1 MPKKS
6 LAQEFIEFINRGN
19 VVDLAVGVIIG
30 GAFTGVVNA
39 LVSNIIQPLIAAV
52 GGSAEVKGLSVI
64 VGGQTIDFG
73 GFISAVISFLITAL
87 AVFAIV
93 KGVNTLNDL
102 KDLAAR
108 KAGLAK
114 QAAEDSAPEPRTCPY
129 CRQKI
134 ADDATRCPHCTAKLT
149 GYENPLD

>member
-52 GGSAEVKGLSVI
+52 GGNAEVKGLSVI

-93 KGVNTLNDL
+93 
-102 KDLAAR
+102 
-108 KAGLAK
+108 
-114 QAAEDSAPEPRTCPY
+114 
-129 CRQKI
+129 
-134 ADDATRCPHCTAKLT
+134 
-149 GYENPLD
+149 